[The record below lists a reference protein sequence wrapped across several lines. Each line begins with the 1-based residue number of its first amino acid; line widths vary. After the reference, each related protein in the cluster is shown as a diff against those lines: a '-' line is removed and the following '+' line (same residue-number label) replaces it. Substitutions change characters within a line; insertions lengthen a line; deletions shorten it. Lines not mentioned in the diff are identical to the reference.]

1 MSKTLHVAK
10 SYDIRWGNHSD
21 FNWKI
26 YEFHRLLTVLG
37 AEYSGEPFDDEFDVS
52 DDDLV
57 KAASDLEHYDMLNED
72 TRIEI
77 DNALKGLGCSLDEA
91 ATSLWKYVEEG
102 DCDDGY
108 YHFSFF

>member
-10 SYDIRWGNHSD
+10 KYNIQWGNHSG

-26 YEFHRLLTVLG
+26 YEFHGLLTALG
-37 AEYSGEPFDDEFDVS
+37 AEYSGEPFDDDFDVS
-52 DDDLV
+52 EDDLV
-57 KAASDLEHYDMLNED
+57 KAASDLEHYDTLDED
-72 TRIEI
+72 ARIRI
-77 DNALKGLGCSLDEA
+77 DNALKELGCSLNQA
-91 ATSLWKYVEEG
+91 ATLLWKYIDEG